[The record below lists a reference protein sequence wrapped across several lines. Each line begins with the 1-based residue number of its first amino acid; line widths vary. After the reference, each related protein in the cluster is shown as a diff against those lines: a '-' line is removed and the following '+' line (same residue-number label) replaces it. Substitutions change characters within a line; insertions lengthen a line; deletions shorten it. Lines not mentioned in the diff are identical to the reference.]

1 MRCRRITSLII
12 ASVCFLC
19 AVVNVHA
26 TTISDLKKQ
35 KEEAQDQLDEIN
47 ESINSMKG
55 EQDEVKSEMN
65 EVNLELI
72 QTIASVEMLEE
83 EIAEKEVQIQKAQED
98 YEAAKAEEDAQY
110 SAMKIRIKYMY
121 EKGDINYVELFMQAS
136 SFSDMLNKAEYI
148 ERLYEYDR
156 KLLLEFQETK
166 EKVAALKEELEIEQ
180 AELEATKGELE
191 EEKEAMEAQIAEL
204 EAISADYDQQIAQ
217 ARKEADAFKTKIK
230 QQAAEIKRLEE
241 EERRKAEEAAR
252 KAAEEAKKNSS
263 SSSSSTAT
271 TPAGKATYNT
281 AEIYA
286 ASGSDA
292 GKNIA
297 AYACSFIGNPYVAG
311 GTSLTNGADCSGF
324 TQAVYRN
331 FGYSIPRN
339 SYSQRSAGKEVSLA
353 EAQPGDIICY
363 AGHVA
368 LYIGNGKIV
377 HASTVK
383 TGIKIGYVSY
393 KPVITVRRIV

>member
-1 MRCRRITSLII
+1 MKSKRILSVMI
-12 ASVCFLC
+12 AAVCFFC
-19 AVVNVHA
+19 AVTNVHA

-47 ESINSMKG
+47 DNIDSMKG
-55 EQDEVKSEMN
+55 EQVEIQNEMDEVN
-65 EVNLELI
+65 VELM

-98 YEAAKAEEDAQY
+98 YDAAKAEEEAQY
-110 SAMKIRIKYMY
+110 EAMKIRIKYMY
-121 EKGDINYVELFMQAS
+121 EKGDINYVELFMKAN

-156 KLLLEFQETK
+156 RLLIQFQEIK
-166 EKVAALKEELEIEQ
+166 EKVAALKEELELEQ

-191 EEKEAMEAQIAEL
+191 EEKQAMEEQLAEL
-204 EAISADYDQQIAQ
+204 EAASADYEQQIAQ
-217 ARKEADAFKTKIK
+217 ARQEAEAFKTKIK

-252 KAAEEAKKNSS
+252 KAAEAAKKNNN
-263 SSSSSTAT
+263 SSSTTT

-286 ASGSDA
+286 SNGSDA

-297 AYACSFIGNPYVAG
+297 AYACSFIGNPYVPG

-339 SYSQRSAGKEVSLA
+339 SYSQRSAGKEVSLSD
-353 EAQPGDIICY
+353 AQPGDIVCY

-393 KPVITVRRIV
+393 KPIITIRRII

>member
-1 MRCRRITSLII
+1 MKSKRILSVMI
-12 ASVCFLC
+12 AAVCFFC
-19 AVVNVHA
+19 AVTNVHA

-47 ESINSMKG
+47 DNIDSMKG
-55 EQDEVKSEMN
+55 EQAEIQNEMDEVN
-65 EVNLELI
+65 VELM

-98 YEAAKAEEDAQY
+98 YDDAKAEEEAQY
-110 SAMKIRIKYMY
+110 EAMKIRIKYMY
-121 EKGDINYVELFMQAS
+121 EKGDINYVELFMKAN

-156 KLLLEFQETK
+156 RLLIQFQEIK
-166 EKVAALKEELEIEQ
+166 EKVAALKEELELEQ

-191 EEKEAMEAQIAEL
+191 EEKQAMEEQLAEL
-204 EAISADYDQQIAQ
+204 EAASADYEQQIAQ
-217 ARKEADAFKTKIK
+217 ARQEAEAFKTKIK
-230 QQAAEIKRLEE
+230 QQAAEIARLEE
-241 EERRKAEEAAR
+241 EERKKAEEAAR
-252 KAAEEAKKNSS
+252 KAAEAAKKNNNSG
-263 SSSSSTAT
+263 STTTT

-286 ASGSDA
+286 SNGSDT

-297 AYACSFIGNPYVAG
+297 AYACSFIGNPYVPG

-353 EAQPGDIICY
+353 EAQPGDIVCY

-368 LYIGNGKIV
+368 MYIGNGKIV

-383 TGIKIGYVSY
+383 TGIKIGYVGY
-393 KPVITVRRIV
+393 KPIITIRRII

>member
-1 MRCRRITSLII
+1 MKSKRILSVMIV
-12 ASVCFLC
+12 AVCFFGT
-19 AVVNVHA
+19 VTNVHA

-47 ESINSMKG
+47 DNIDSMKG
-55 EQDEVKSEMN
+55 EQAEINNEMDEVN
-65 EVNLELI
+65 VELM

-98 YEAAKAEEDAQY
+98 YDAAKAEEDAQY
-110 SAMKIRIKYMY
+110 EAMKIRIKYMY
-121 EKGDINYVELFMQAS
+121 ERGDINYVELFMKAS

-156 KLLLEFQETK
+156 RLLIEFQEIK
-166 EKVAALKEELEIEQ
+166 EKVAALKEQLELEQ

-191 EEKEAMEAQIAEL
+191 EEKKAMEEQLAEL
-204 EAISADYDQQIAQ
+204 EAASADYEQQIAQ
-217 ARKEADAFKTKIK
+217 ARQEAEVFKTKIK
-230 QQAAEIKRLEE
+230 QQAAEIARLEE
-241 EERRKAEEAAR
+241 EERKKAEEAAR
-252 KAAEEAKKNSS
+252 KAAEAAKKNNNSG
-263 SSSSSTAT
+263 STTTT

-286 ASGSDA
+286 SNGSDT

-297 AYACSFIGNPYVAG
+297 AYACSFIGNPYVPG

-353 EAQPGDIICY
+353 EAQPGDIVCY

-368 LYIGNGKIV
+368 MYIGNGKIV

-383 TGIKIGYVSY
+383 TGIKIGYVGY
-393 KPVITVRRIV
+393 KPIITIRRII

>member
-1 MRCRRITSLII
+1 MKSKRILSVMIV
-12 ASVCFLC
+12 AVCFFGT
-19 AVVNVHA
+19 VTNVHA

-47 ESINSMKG
+47 DNIDSMKG
-55 EQDEVKSEMN
+55 EQAEINNEMDEVN
-65 EVNLELI
+65 VELM

-98 YEAAKAEEDAQY
+98 YDAAKAEEDAQY
-110 SAMKIRIKYMY
+110 EAMKIRIKYMY
-121 EKGDINYVELFMQAS
+121 ERGDINYVELFMKAS

-156 KLLLEFQETK
+156 RLLIEFQEIK
-166 EKVAALKEELEIEQ
+166 EKVAALKEQLELEQ

-191 EEKEAMEAQIAEL
+191 EEKKAMEEQLAEL
-204 EAISADYDQQIAQ
+204 EAASADYEQQIAQ
-217 ARKEADAFKTKIK
+217 ARQEAEVFKTKIK
-230 QQAAEIKRLEE
+230 QQAAEIARLEE
-241 EERRKAEEAAR
+241 EERKKAEEAAR
-252 KAAEEAKKNSS
+252 KAAEAAKKNNNSG
-263 SSSSSTAT
+263 STTTT

-286 ASGSDA
+286 SNGSDT

-297 AYACSFIGNPYVAG
+297 AYACSFIGNPYVPG

-353 EAQPGDIICY
+353 VAQPGDIVCY

-368 LYIGNGKIV
+368 MYIGNGKIV

-383 TGIKIGYVSY
+383 TGIKIGYVGY
-393 KPVITVRRIV
+393 KPIITIRRII

>member
-1 MRCRRITSLII
+1 MKSKRILSVMI
-12 ASVCFLC
+12 AAVCFFGT
-19 AVVNVHA
+19 VTNVHA

-47 ESINSMKG
+47 DNIDSMKG
-55 EQDEVKSEMN
+55 EQAEINNEMDEVN
-65 EVNLELI
+65 VELM

-98 YEAAKAEEDAQY
+98 YDAAKAEEDAQY
-110 SAMKIRIKYMY
+110 EAMKIRIKYMY
-121 EKGDINYVELFMQAS
+121 ERGDINYVELFMKAS

-156 KLLLEFQETK
+156 RLLIEFQEIK
-166 EKVAALKEELEIEQ
+166 EKVAALKEQLELEQ

-191 EEKEAMEAQIAEL
+191 EEKKAMEEQLAEL
-204 EAISADYDQQIAQ
+204 EAASADYEQQIAQ
-217 ARKEADAFKTKIK
+217 ARQEAEVFKTKIK
-230 QQAAEIKRLEE
+230 QQAAEIARLEE
-241 EERRKAEEAAR
+241 EERKKAEEAAR
-252 KAAEEAKKNSS
+252 KAAEAAKKNNNSG
-263 SSSSSTAT
+263 STTTT

-286 ASGSDA
+286 SNGSDT

-297 AYACSFIGNPYVAG
+297 AYACSFIGNPYVPG

-353 EAQPGDIICY
+353 EAQPGDIVCY

-368 LYIGNGKIV
+368 MYIGNGKIV

-383 TGIKIGYVSY
+383 TGIKIGYVGY
-393 KPVITVRRIV
+393 KPIITIRRII

>member
-1 MRCRRITSLII
+1 MKSKRILSVMI
-12 ASVCFLC
+12 AAVCFFC
-19 AVVNVHA
+19 AVTNVHA

-47 ESINSMKG
+47 DNIDSMKG
-55 EQDEVKSEMN
+55 EQAEIQNEMDEVN
-65 EVNLELI
+65 VELM

-98 YEAAKAEEDAQY
+98 YDDAKAEEEAQY
-110 SAMKIRIKYMY
+110 EAMKIRIKYMY
-121 EKGDINYVELFMQAS
+121 EKGDINYVELFMKAN

-156 KLLLEFQETK
+156 RLLIQFQEIK
-166 EKVAALKEELEIEQ
+166 EKVAALKEELELEQ

-191 EEKEAMEAQIAEL
+191 EEKQAMEEQLAEL
-204 EAISADYDQQIAQ
+204 EAASADYEQQIAQ
-217 ARKEADAFKTKIK
+217 ARQEAEAFKTKIK

-252 KAAEEAKKNSS
+252 KAAEAAKKNNSS
-263 SSSSSTAT
+263 SSTTT

-286 ASGSDA
+286 SNGSDA

-297 AYACSFIGNPYVAG
+297 AYACSFIGNPYVPG

-339 SYSQRSAGKEVSLA
+339 SYSQRSAGKEVSLS
-353 EAQPGDIICY
+353 EAQPGDIVCY

-368 LYIGNGKIV
+368 MYIGNGKIV

-383 TGIKIGYVSY
+383 TGIKIGYVGY
-393 KPVITVRRIV
+393 KPIITIRRII

>member
-1 MRCRRITSLII
+1 MKSKRILSVMI
-12 ASVCFLC
+12 AAVCFFC
-19 AVVNVHA
+19 AVTNVHA

-47 ESINSMKG
+47 DNIDSMKG
-55 EQDEVKSEMN
+55 EQAEIQNEMDEVN
-65 EVNLELI
+65 VELM

-98 YEAAKAEEDAQY
+98 YDAAKAEEEAQY
-110 SAMKIRIKYMY
+110 EAMKIRIKYMY
-121 EKGDINYVELFMQAS
+121 EKGDINYVELFMKAN

-156 KLLLEFQETK
+156 RLLIQFQEIK
-166 EKVAALKEELEIEQ
+166 EKVAALKEELELEQ

-191 EEKEAMEAQIAEL
+191 EEKQAMEEQLAEL
-204 EAISADYDQQIAQ
+204 EAASADYEQQIAQ
-217 ARKEADAFKTKIK
+217 AREEAEAFKAKIK

-252 KAAEEAKKNSS
+252 KAAEAAKKNNN
-263 SSSSSTAT
+263 SSSTTT

-286 ASGSDA
+286 SNGSDA

-297 AYACSFIGNPYVAG
+297 AYACSFIGNPYVPG

-339 SYSQRSAGKEVSLA
+339 SYSQRSAGKEVSLS
-353 EAQPGDIICY
+353 EAQPGDIVCY

-393 KPVITVRRIV
+393 KPIITIRRII

>member
-1 MRCRRITSLII
+1 MKSKRILSVMI
-12 ASVCFLC
+12 ASVCFFC
-19 AVVNVHA
+19 AVTNVHA

-47 ESINSMKG
+47 DNIDSMKG
-55 EQDEVKSEMN
+55 EQAEIQNEMDEVN
-65 EVNLELI
+65 VELM

-98 YEAAKAEEDAQY
+98 YDAAKAEEEAQY
-110 SAMKIRIKYMY
+110 EAMKIRIKYMY
-121 EKGDINYVELFMQAS
+121 EKGDINYVELFMKAN

-156 KLLLEFQETK
+156 RLLIQFQEIK
-166 EKVAALKEELEIEQ
+166 EKVAALKEELELEQ

-191 EEKEAMEAQIAEL
+191 EEKQAMEEQLAEL
-204 EAISADYDQQIAQ
+204 EAASADYEQQIAQ
-217 ARKEADAFKTKIK
+217 ARQEAEAFKTKIK

-252 KAAEEAKKNSS
+252 KAAEAAKKNNSS
-263 SSSSSTAT
+263 SSTTT

-286 ASGSDA
+286 SNGSDA

-297 AYACSFIGNPYVAG
+297 AYACSFIGNPYVPG

-339 SYSQRSAGKEVSLA
+339 SYSQRSAGKEVSLS
-353 EAQPGDIICY
+353 EAQPGDIVCY

-393 KPVITVRRIV
+393 KPIITIRRII